1 MAIDVGDICRWIL
14 DTGLAG
20 DGEQALLNGTAE
32 RLRALGV
39 PLTRA
44 NMVCDTLHPILEG
57 HAFRWRSGE
66 EETAV
71 IAYGRDHDPDSWAGS
86 PFNHLEQSGAPMLL
100 RLLSP
105 ATDGEFD
112 YLAELRA
119 EGQTGY
125 LATIVRFGG
134 TGGDGIGVGGMECV
148 YVSWI
153 TDHPGGFGEADVA
166 AVLAVMPSLGL
177 AMRAASLSGI
187 AHTIART
194 YLGRD
199 VARQVMSG
207 RIVRG
212 VAEKRDAV
220 LWFSDLRDWTRI
232 SGSLPPD
239 QVIPFL
245 NDHVEPVVAAIHAE
259 GGEVLKF
266 MGDGILA
273 VFPADDRQAATER
286 ALAAAAAARQGLR
299 DLARMREG
307 AGLPSTGLYLALHV
321 GSVFYGNVGGP
332 DRLDFTVVGPA
343 VNEVARISA
352 MCRSVDRNLLLS
364 QAFVDALDG
373 AGHQV
378 ASVGRFALRGVEV
391 VQHLYTPDA

>member
-1 MAIDVGDICRWIL
+1 
-14 DTGLAG
+14 
-20 DGEQALLNGTAE
+20 
-32 RLRALGV
+32 
-39 PLTRA
+39 
-44 NMVCDTLHPILEG
+44 
-57 HAFRWRSGE
+57 
-66 EETAV
+66 
-71 IAYGRDHDPDSWAGS
+71 
-86 PFNHLEQSGAPMLL
+86 
-100 RLLSP
+100 
-105 ATDGEFD
+105 
-112 YLAELRA
+112 
-119 EGQTGY
+119 
-125 LATIVRFGG
+125 
-134 TGGDGIGVGGMECV
+134 
-148 YVSWI
+148 
-153 TDHPGGFGEADVA
+153 
-166 AVLAVMPSLGL
+166 
-177 AMRAASLSGI
+177 MRAASLSGI

-245 NDHVEPVVAAIHAE
+245 NDHVEPVVAAIHAA

-273 VFPADDRQAATER
+273 VFPADDRHAAAER
-286 ALAAAAAARQGLR
+286 ALAAAAAARQGLG

-307 AGLPSTGLYLALHV
+307 ADLPSTGLYLALHV

-343 VNEVARISA
+343 VNEVARIAA
-352 MCRSVDRNLLLS
+352 MCRSVDRSLLLS

-373 AGHQV
+373 ADQQV